1 MVTRRSIETTNTAKE
16 QVLQSAKIAETLQPK
31 ANTATENKETQ
42 IVIRITESE
51 KAEYKAYFAK
61 HGLSMSKG
69 LNIAFEVLRLLEK
82 RGKVDLSKNGYSIA
96 N

>member
-1 MVTRRSIETTNTAKE
+1 MVTRRSTETMDATKE
-16 QVLQSAKIAETLQPK
+16 QILQSAKIAETLQPK
-31 ANTATENKETQ
+31 TDTATDNKETQ
-42 IVIRITESE
+42 IVIRVTETE

-82 RGKVDLSKNGYSIA
+82 RGKVDLSKNGYSIV

>member
-1 MVTRRSIETTNTAKE
+1 MVTKRSTENTELKKQITE
-16 QVLQSAKIAETLQPK
+16 SAKIAETLQPK
-31 ANTATENKETQ
+31 AMATDNKETQ
-42 IVIRITESE
+42 IVIRITETE

-82 RGKVDLSKNGYSIA
+82 RGKVDLSKNGYSIV